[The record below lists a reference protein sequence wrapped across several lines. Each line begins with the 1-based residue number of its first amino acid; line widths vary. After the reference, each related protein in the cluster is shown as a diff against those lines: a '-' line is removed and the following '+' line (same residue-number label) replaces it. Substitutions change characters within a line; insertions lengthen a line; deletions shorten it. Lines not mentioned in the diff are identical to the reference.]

1 MQNSPGLGPGRV
13 RSSAFDLKKQ
23 KEQQQKQPK
32 QQELLQLLLQVVVV
46 VVLAVVIVVLLLK
59 SAHARAAVREPP
71 GRVIASCFHLVATF
85 FSMIFM
91 TLFFSQNNATS
102 SKKVPKILPKS
113 VRNLTLARFSLIFCT
128 PCF

>member
-1 MQNSPGLGPGRV
+1 LN
-13 RSSAFDLKKQ
+13 FKNQ
-23 KEQQQKQPK
+23 KELKFQKKLNFKRQKEPK
-32 QQELLQLLLQVVVV
+32 SFFSTINSNN
-46 VVLAVVIVVLLLK
+46 ASIVAQTIVSCLK

-71 GRVIASCFHLVATF
+71 GHVIASCFHLVATF

-91 TLFFSQNNATS
+91 TLFFSQNNAKS